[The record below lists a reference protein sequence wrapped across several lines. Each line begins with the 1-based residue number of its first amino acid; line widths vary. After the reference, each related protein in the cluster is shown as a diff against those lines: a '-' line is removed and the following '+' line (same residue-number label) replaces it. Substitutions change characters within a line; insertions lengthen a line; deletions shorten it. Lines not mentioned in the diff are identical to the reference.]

1 MKIFLKVYISMMGW
15 NTYYHTYFDGMKHLL
30 CMKTYGFL
38 LWNLETPSK
47 TPIFCYVSECENH
60 GIRLAASPVSST
72 TSIPHPYLKYLNS
85 PKPWFEICLGVEI
98 CFYYVYGPKNA
109 ETTSTMLSPRVI
121 LEKNEFCQASEV
133 HIGNHIVSSVTH
145 GSQPLGWRSSTW
157 RNSADGSPWT
167 TRRTA
172 KVLAQHGWRSWQ
184 QHFGISNGIYN
195 QNEDVQVTT
204 YMYVYIYIW

>member
-1 MKIFLKVYISMMGW
+1 
-15 NTYYHTYFDGMKHLL
+15 
-30 CMKTYGFL
+30 
-38 LWNLETPSK
+38 
-47 TPIFCYVSECENH
+47 
-60 GIRLAASPVSST
+60 
-72 TSIPHPYLKYLNS
+72 
-85 PKPWFEICLGVEI
+85 
-98 CFYYVYGPKNA
+98 
-109 ETTSTMLSPRVI
+109 MLSPRVI

-204 YMYVYIYIW
+204 YMYVYIYIYDCMCIYIYIHMGSYIYNIIYIILYIYNIIYILYYIYMIIYGHIPTYNRYWPIPISAYLWQNGNGLFSHQTKSGMFRGKLWIHAQKLGI